1 MRLTDYTD
9 YSLRVLM
16 YLAVRRDRLATI
28 QEIADAYGVSKNHLM
43 KIAQRLGE
51 LGWIETVR
59 GRKGGLRLAPESA
72 SLTIGRIVRET
83 ESDFT
88 LVSCFAKHAPA
99 DAMSAGG
106 GEKSCVIEPSCQLK
120 GVFAR
125 ARDAFL
131 RELDGHTLAQIAE
144 PAGALST
151 LLGMIPIRVIH
162 NTEELVAEPA
172 LG

>member
-9 YSLRVLM
+9 YSLRVLL
-16 YLAVRRDRLATI
+16 YLTVRRDRLATI
-28 QEIADAYGVSKNHLM
+28 QEIADAYGISKNHLM

-59 GRKGGLRLAPESA
+59 GRKGGLRLAPESTT
-72 SLTIGRIVRET
+72 LTIGRIVRET

-88 LVSCFAKHAPA
+88 LVSCFSQHADGATPSDA
-99 DAMSAGG
+99 D
-106 GEKSCVIEPSCQLK
+106 KTCVIEPACQLK

-131 RELDGHTLAQIAE
+131 RELDSHTLAQISE
-144 PAGALST
+144 PAGALTT

-162 NTEELVAEPA
+162 DTEERVLEPA

>member
-28 QEIADAYGVSKNHLM
+28 QEIADAYGISKNHLM

-72 SLTIGRIVRET
+72 ALTVGRIVRET

-88 LVSCFAKHAPA
+88 LVSCFSQHKTDATAP
-99 DAMSAGG
+99 DSD
-106 GEKSCVIEPSCQLK
+106 KTCVIEPACQLK
-120 GVFAR
+120 GLFAR

-131 RELDGHTLAQIAE
+131 QELDTCTLAQIVE
-144 PAGALST
+144 PANALST

-162 NTEELVAEPA
+162 DAEELVVEPA

>member
-59 GRKGGLRLAPESA
+59 GRKGGLRLAPDSTN
-72 SLTIGRIVRET
+72 LTVGRIVRET

-88 LVSCFAKHAPA
+88 LVSCFAKHAASDMPA
-99 DAMSAGG
+99 DL
-106 GEKSCVIEPSCQLK
+106 EQTCVIEPSCQLK

-131 RELDGHTLAQIAE
+131 RELDSHTLAQIVE
-144 PAGALST
+144 PAGALSA
-151 LLGMIPIRVIH
+151 LLGMVPIRVIH
-162 NTEELVAEPA
+162 ATEALVAEPA

>member
-9 YSLRVLM
+9 YSLRVLL
-16 YLAVRRDRLATI
+16 YLTVRRDRLATI

-51 LGWIETVR
+51 LGWIDTVR
-59 GRKGGLRLAPESA
+59 GRKGGLRLAPQSRG
-72 SLTIGRIVRET
+72 LTIGEIVRET
-83 ESDFT
+83 ETDFA
-88 LVSCFAKHAPA
+88 LVACFPHHEGR
-99 DAMSAGG
+99 AGG
-106 GEKSCVIEPSCQLK
+106 TPCVIEPSCQLK

-131 RELDGHTLAQIAE
+131 RELDSQTLEQIAE

-151 LLGMIPIRVIH
+151 LLGMIPIKVIH
-162 NTEELVAEPA
+162 ADPELAEA
-172 LG
+172 MS

>member
-59 GRKGGLRLAPESA
+59 GRKGGLRLAPDSA

-88 LVSCFAKHAPA
+88 LVSCFSKHAA
-99 DAMSAGG
+99 TDAMSVADA
-106 GEKSCVIEPSCQLK
+106 EKSCVIEPSCQLK

-144 PAGALST
+144 PAGALTT
-151 LLGMIPIRVIH
+151 LLGMIPIRVIQ

>member
-16 YLAVRRDRLATI
+16 YLTVRRDRLATI

-59 GRKGGLRLAPESA
+59 GRKGGLRLAPDSA

-83 ESDFT
+83 ESDFE
-88 LVSCFAKHAPA
+88 LVSCFSQHAASDLTTAA
-99 DAMSAGG
+99 DD
-106 GEKSCVIEPSCQLK
+106 KSCVIEPSCQLRH
-120 GVFAR
+120 VFVR

-131 RELDGHTLAQIAE
+131 RELDGHTLAQISE
-144 PAGALST
+144 PAGALTT
-151 LLGMIPIRVIH
+151 LLGMIPVRVIH
-162 NTEELVAEPA
+162 AVPERFAEPA